1 MCHVLIIEDEPTIA
15 MLLQDLLE
23 EAGATS
29 FAIAATEQDAV
40 SLALQQHPSVI
51 TSDMRL
57 LKGTGP
63 SAVERIIQQI
73 GKIPFIFISADPD
86 MYSWSSPPT
95 AVLAKP
101 FSSYE
106 ALTVFHDVVQP
117 QILLSSNRKWKS
129 CSSKDD
135 SQQVVKVVRDAAGK
149 LTNRLQLL

>member
-29 FAIAATEQDAV
+29 FAIAASEQDAV
-40 SLALQQHPSVI
+40 SFALQQRPSVI

-63 SAVERIIQQI
+63 SAVERITQQI
-73 GKIPFIFISADPD
+73 GKIPFIFISADQD
-86 MYSWSSPPT
+86 MCSWSSPPT
-95 AVLAKP
+95 AILSKP

-106 ALTVFHDVVQP
+106 ALTVFQEVVQARH
-117 QILLSSNRKWKS
+117 LF
-129 CSSKDD
+129 
-135 SQQVVKVVRDAAGK
+135 
-149 LTNRLQLL
+149 